1 MLAGRFAEDAL
12 REEIARLM
20 SLQAIDREL
29 RGLEQAL
36 ASVAGKVEQL
46 RLELEKQQSELDR
59 LTSEEQQSALLRR
72 QLEKELA
79 EGEARIRNKRM
90 RLGQARNDKEMQ
102 ALTHEVETQK
112 EANQRFEAELLSL
125 MEASEPRT
133 ARIAELTPSV
143 ERLSAELSEA
153 EKEIASQV
161 EDLKISIAKQRL
173 ERDMMAANLER
184 TLLQRYEMIFQRRN
198 GLAVAEARSGTCQG
212 CRMRLPPQLYN
223 QIQRH
228 DSIHFCPNCQRI
240 LYHEGEGE
248 RHA

>member
-1 MLAGRFAEDAL
+1 MLAGLFVEDAL

-29 RGLEQAL
+29 RDLEQAL
-36 ASVAGKVEQL
+36 ASVAGRVQEL
-46 RLELEKQQSELDR
+46 RLEAEKQQAELDR
-59 LTSEEQQSALLRR
+59 LTAEEQQGAMVRR

-90 RLGQARNDKEMQ
+90 RLNQVRNDKELQ
-102 ALTHEVETQK
+102 ALSHEVETQRDS
-112 EANQRFEAELLSL
+112 NQRFEAELISL

-133 ARIAELTPSV
+133 ARIAEITPSV
-143 ERLSAELSEA
+143 QQLLGQLSEA
-153 EKEIASQV
+153 EKEIAAQV

-173 ERDMMAANLER
+173 ERDLMAGNVDR
-184 TLLQRYEMIFQRRN
+184 GLLQRYEMIFSRRN